1 MRSSISFPASHERD
15 PTTTIALWTG
25 LLAGPL
31 SFLTLL
37 EVNYVLSYVA
47 CETRSSWFL
56 NVSTAI
62 AVALTATA
70 GVWSWRVGTRYATL
84 SDQCIPVGPET
95 RYNRTRWMAVAAAL
109 LAVSFIVAMIALA
122 VPVFVLDPCQ

>member
-1 MRSSISFPASHERD
+1 M
-15 PTTTIALWTG
+15 ALWTG

-56 NVSTAI
+56 HASTAA
-62 AVALTATA
+62 AVALTAIA
-70 GVWSWRVGTRYATL
+70 GVWSWRAGTRHATL
-84 SDQCIPVGPET
+84 SDECIPVGPET
-95 RYNRTRWMAVAAAL
+95 RYNRTRWMGVAAAL
-109 LAVSFIVAMIALA
+109 LTVSFIIAMIALD
-122 VPVFVLDPCQ
+122 VPVFVLSPCQ